1 MNDIDIIQN
10 FKYWLSFKSNLSNK
24 DIQNKNYKITFQ
36 DITDYLISLKKYEKK
51 KNKEILKIKNILLK
65 EFKMN
70 IKVEVNGEN
79 KELRFIGELKPQYAN
94 CKSFYGKANIL
105 VGEDN
110 VFYLLSYNTVV
121 SMCKNGVVTHFGK
134 WSNTTTRH
142 QKEFEK
148 QFGE

>member
-1 MNDIDIIQN
+1 
-10 FKYWLSFKSNLSNK
+10 
-24 DIQNKNYKITFQ
+24 
-36 DITDYLISLKKYEKK
+36 
-51 KNKEILKIKNILLK
+51 
-65 EFKMN
+65 MN

-94 CKSFYGKANIL
+94 YKSFYGKANIL

-110 VFYLLSYNTVV
+110 IFYLLSYNTVV
-121 SMCKNGVVTHFGK
+121 SMCENRVVTHFGK